1 MKKMSAFLVLLFLMS
16 TYLVAQEDN
25 TGSNYYGQ
33 QNAICNQM
41 SYYQDTD
48 VEQLIKTMLDKIGTQ
63 PNFAVVECPD
73 INNCQA
79 VVKDGIPYIVYD
91 SHFLSGIKGL
101 NFTVNDLPR
110 KSKDWEAL
118 SVLAHEIGHHYNQH
132 LTNRLVRKSKTPVE
146 MELEA
151 DEFSGFMLFLLG
163 ATLQQ
168 AQLAMNSPFISDHGS
183 YSHPARSKRLDSI
196 DKGWKNAKQQ
206 YGTKSSAT
214 TTSELTDR
222 DGDGILNDIDSCP
235 DEKGTLKN
243 EGCPEITPAKI
254 TTKRDL
260 PNLPEMVFVKGGTF
274 TMGDVFGDG
283 EADEKPTHEVTVS
296 DFYIGKYEITFE
308 EYDLFCEATGR
319 NKPDDESWGREKQPV
334 INVSWEDAKAY
345 CTWASNISG
354 KRYSLPTE
362 AQWEYAARSGGGKVR
377 FGNGKNLLDPSE
389 ANFDGSDGKQEYSL
403 LGVYREKT
411 LPVGSFS
418 GNSLGLYDMAGNV
431 WEWCSDWYDGDYYR
445 VSPSNNPQGMLIGSR
460 RVLRGGSWGNQAKLC
475 RTTVRDNGIPNLQ
488 IYFTGFRVV
497 VAP

>member
-1 MKKMSAFLVLLFLMS
+1 MKKMNAFLVLLFLMS
-16 TYLVAQEDN
+16 TYLVAQDDN

-33 QNAICNQM
+33 QNAICDQM
-41 SYYQDTD
+41 SYYQDEE
-48 VEQLIKTMLDKIGTQ
+48 VEKLIKTMLDKLGTQ
-63 PNFAVVECPD
+63 PNFAVVECSGT
-73 INNCQA
+73 NNCQA

-101 NFTVNDLPR
+101 NFTVNNLPR
-110 KSKDWEAL
+110 KSQDWEAL

-151 DEFSGFMLFLLG
+151 DEFSGFMMYLIG

-168 AQLAMNSPFISDHGS
+168 AQLAMQSPFISENGS
-183 YSHPARSKRLDSI
+183 YSHPARAKRLDSI
-196 DKGWKNAKQQ
+196 ENGWQKAKQQ
-206 YGTKSSAT
+206 YGTKTAN

-222 DGDGILNDIDSCP
+222 DGDGILNDIDLCP

-243 EGCPEITPAKI
+243 EGCPEVTPATI

-260 PNLPEMVFVKGGTF
+260 PNLPEMVFVRGGTY
-274 TMGDVFGDG
+274 TMGDTFGEGD
-283 EADEKPTHEVTVS
+283 ADEKPAHDVTIS

-308 EYDLFCEATGR
+308 EYDLYCEATGR
-319 NKPDDESWGREKQPV
+319 QKPNDEQWGRGKRPV
-334 INVSWEDAKAY
+334 INVSWEDANAY
-345 CTWASNISG
+345 CEWASNISG

-362 AQWEYAARSGGGKVR
+362 AQWEYAARGGGAKIR
-377 FGNGKNLLDPSE
+377 FGNGKNILDPRE
-389 ANFDGSDGKQEYSL
+389 ANFDGSDGKQDYSK

-445 VSPSNNPQGMLIGSR
+445 VSPTNNPQGMLIGSR